1 MFMSKISKISLV
13 VGLLFLAS
21 FFTMHILIYNE
32 LILVTERVIDFS
44 FYSKGVI
51 ISCLMVFIHEY
62 LKGVKKIDEDS
73 RYTKKLNNILVS
85 QSHNSLFYT
94 GNLKIAAQT
103 LIKEVSDNMDVDR
116 CSVWLYSDDK
126 SSLKCQQLYV
136 RPDDKFYEGMELKME
151 DYRPYFIALLTNSV
165 IIADNAETHP
175 STECFMES
183 YLKPLGIKSMLDIP
197 IFYDGE
203 SIGVICIESLTP
215 RVWCQTEINFAEL
228 LSSIYSFT
236 YSIKQSGETKKIL
249 NDFEKFVDSSVLV
262 SKTDEFGNIVYV
274 NKKFTEVSGWSFN
287 EVKGKNHRILNSG
300 KHDKEFWDKMY
311 KKTVR
316 QKKIW
321 NDIVINKTKG
331 GELYYVDTFIT
342 AIFDNETGELE
353 GFMSIRQDMTELYS
367 KFNEINQKN
376 VYLEHA
382 SKILRHDMHS
392 GINTYLP
399 RGITSLERRLND
411 EVIKK
416 YKLESPIKL
425 LKEGLKHTQ
434 QVYKGVYEFT
444 NLVKKNMTLEKH
456 PYNLN
461 EILTTYLT
469 STSYSSQVA
478 IDSLPT
484 VEVNES
490 LFCTAIDNLIR
501 NGLKYNDSDF
511 KLIAIFMED
520 EKYLCIQDNGRG
532 LSSDEFEKLGQP
544 YVRKE
549 GQKESGSGLGLNIAI
564 SIFKEHGFTLTCE
577 KNETGTKMRIKI
589 L

>member
-511 KLIAIFMED
+511 KMIAIFMED

>member
-126 SSLKCQQLYV
+126 SSLKCQQLYI

-249 NDFEKFVDSSVLV
+249 DDFEKFVDSSVLV

-511 KLIAIFMED
+511 KMIAIFMED